1 MVIEETLKTGAPIQ
15 KIWETM
21 LDVSFLL
28 SCIPGIERLEVVN
41 DSTYNVILR
50 TKVSV
55 ISAVFDMVITIIDRQ
70 EPVYIKVAG
79 EGKGR
84 MGLGRVAFN
93 QTVSLEPVSAR
104 ETEVAYKLE
113 LNVIGRLAGLGG
125 KAIAKKVTEVS
136 EAFRDAFIAKC
147 EG

>member
-1 MVIEETLKTGAPIQ
+1 MVIEETLKIGAPVQ

-28 SCIPGIERLEVVN
+28 SCIPGIEKVEAVDDN
-41 DSTYNVILR
+41 TYNAILK
-50 TKVSV
+50 TKVS
-55 ISAVFDMVITIIDRQ
+55 IITATFDTVITIIDRQ

-84 MGLGRVAFN
+84 MGVGRVAFN
-93 QTVSLEPVSAR
+93 QTVSLKPISAK
-104 ETEVAYKLE
+104 ETEVKYKLE
-113 LNVIGRLAGLGG
+113 LNVIGRLATLGG

-136 EAFRDAFIAKC
+136 ETFRNAFIDKC